1 MKHNFRSA
9 VLVLFSFSL
18 LLHADYTVIHPE
30 KMTLQEKTASEELKF
45 FLEKSTG
52 EKVTLKGEGKGIP
65 SGKKIFLGNTAFART
80 KGYSTAD
87 FAPEEWCVRSS
98 GKNNLILTGGS
109 TRGVIYAVLEFL
121 ERELGILFADETYT
135 HIPVRKS
142 YQWKETLSY
151 RGKPAFS
158 VRGIYS
164 YFTGNN
170 TPRLRFMLRN
180 RLNLFCDEAIQGPM
194 KKYNVG
200 PVFGSPRFCHNYY
213 NYTKD
218 LPKEAE
224 DCFSLSQSG
233 KRIRAVNPGGP
244 GQICFSNPK
253 TVRIFRE
260 KLHAYIEED
269 LKKYPLNPPT
279 IYVIDPNDSPLRC
292 HCKGCTATAKK
303 YKAYSGAM
311 VEFLN
316 KLAKSVAGKY
326 PHVKLMS
333 SAYMFAV
340 TPPEGLKIEPNVI
353 IRLAQLG
360 TEWGNVGIRDTMREL
375 FHPNNTKA
383 LQILRSWAEKAP
395 LGIWDYWILYSGKS
409 NLPSLSVEAIA
420 RNAKLYKKLKIT
432 SIFAEC
438 EQANIASF
446 HALRLYI
453 GAKTMN
459 DPEVDLQKEIRRFM
473 DAYYAG
479 SAKSMLAYYDL
490 LHKTLYNSSNM
501 AGNTPLSQREELTL
515 DFFKKSNVLLDQA
528 EKAAAGDPALLWRIR
543 RERVSLDYGYLER
556 FPYFHK
562 KDPAQREK
570 VIVRFRNNFKGNC
583 VPSVLSK
590 GGIAQ
595 QMKFLHNYLQG
606 LSVSVPL
613 PAQFRKKQII
623 ADFTWPKLSRKSNS
637 AKLTDDPQAAGGKC
651 IRITRK
657 KNGTTVPLGAY
668 ALMAKKHLIQR
679 TNKNIKPDGKYHFYS
694 TGPFVMQERSFIW
707 THWSWN
713 IQADLTEFYDR
724 SGLNNKVEAFV
735 SVKIT
740 DDKEFPYSVDRIIV
754 VKVP

>member
-269 LKKYPLNPPT
+269 LKKYPLD
-279 IYVIDPNDSPLRC
+279 VREFKLDSKTTMTDETVLRC
-292 HCKGCTATAKK
+292 CEALDNSKLVIFGLAFTGWDKLFAN
-303 YKAYSGAM
+303 KAVANSFT
-311 VEFLN
+311 EF
-316 KLAKSVAGKY
+316 
-326 PHVKLMS
+326 
-333 SAYMFAV
+333 
-340 TPPEGLKIEPNVI
+340 
-353 IRLAQLG
+353 
-360 TEWGNVGIRDTMREL
+360 MR
-375 FHPNNTKA
+375 
-383 LQILRSWAEKAP
+383 R
-395 LGIWDYWILYSGKS
+395 
-409 NLPSLSVEAIA
+409 
-420 RNAKLYKKLKIT
+420 
-432 SIFAEC
+432 
-438 EQANIASF
+438 
-446 HALRLYI
+446 
-453 GAKTMN
+453 
-459 DPEVDLQKEIRRFM
+459 
-473 DAYYAG
+473 
-479 SAKSMLAYYDL
+479 
-490 LHKTLYNSSNM
+490 
-501 AGNTPLSQREELTL
+501 
-515 DFFKKSNVLLDQA
+515 
-528 EKAAAGDPALLWRIR
+528 
-543 RERVSLDYGYLER
+543 
-556 FPYFHK
+556 
-562 KDPAQREK
+562 
-570 VIVRFRNNFKGNC
+570 
-583 VPSVLSK
+583 
-590 GGIAQ
+590 GGIAYFGTQ
-595 QMKFLHNYLQG
+595 TYDSLGKFSAAAIKY
-606 LSVSVPL
+606 
-613 PAQFRKKQII
+613 FR
-623 ADFTWPKLSRKSNS
+623 
-637 AKLTDDPQAAGGKC
+637 
-651 IRITRK
+651 
-657 KNGTTVPLGAY
+657 
-668 ALMAKKHLIQR
+668 
-679 TNKNIKPDGKYHFYS
+679 
-694 TGPFVMQERSFIW
+694 
-707 THWSWN
+707 
-713 IQADLTEFYDR
+713 
-724 SGLNNKVEAFV
+724 

-740 DDKEFPYSVDRIIV
+740 PWQRNNYLNFEKGDNGTICKLAEEYAPFCAKEAKFLHVKRFKNDPQLWKSLVVTAKGTPVAVIQENICGKGTVIYSYDLKIFREANHPMLDAL
-754 VKVP
+754 VKKAFGGKTAE